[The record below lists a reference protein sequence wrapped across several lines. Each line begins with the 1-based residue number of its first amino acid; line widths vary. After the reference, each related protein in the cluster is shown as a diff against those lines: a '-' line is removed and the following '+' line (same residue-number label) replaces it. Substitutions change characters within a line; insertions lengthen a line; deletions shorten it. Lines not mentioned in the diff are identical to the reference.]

1 MIFSRFFSCLQQFLF
16 FSDPNVKLKPPN
28 AIDTVDSGTG
38 AVYYTQ
44 QPERETVI
52 SMNKTN
58 ERTSS
63 NLNKY
68 TNNQDKRITND
79 TNKNGEN
86 DVVDKY
92 RNNCD
97 NFVEKYGAS
106 NNDINGNSNGD
117 GDGGSDKMNDSA
129 VSDMYSDN
137 FDDDPY
143 AELQSYLEKVKVS
156 FFYSSFFLFSPPKT
170 QVQERKKNS

>member
-1 MIFSRFFSCLQQFLF
+1 M
-16 FSDPNVKLKPPN
+16 KLEPAANTNGGGKKTVVTN

-38 AVYYTQ
+38 AICYTQ
-44 QPERETVI
+44 QPKPETVI
-52 SMNKTN
+52 SMNKSN

-68 TNNQDKRITND
+68 TNNQEKQITNN

-86 DVVDKY
+86 DVFDKH

-97 NFVEKYGAS
+97 NFVEKCGAS
-106 NNDINGNSNGD
+106 NNKMNGNINGG
-117 GDGGSDKMNDSA
+117 DKMNDSA
-129 VSDMYSDN
+129 ASDLFSDN

-156 FFYSSFFLFSPPKT
+156 FFFSFFLSFFSPSQHSNFKC
-170 QVQERKKNS
+170 RKNA

>member
-1 MIFSRFFSCLQQFLF
+1 M
-16 FSDPNVKLKPPN
+16 KLKPVANTNGDGGGKKTAVTN
-28 AIDTVDSGTG
+28 AIDTVDSSIG
-38 AVYYTQ
+38 AVCYTQ
-44 QPERETVI
+44 QPEKETVI

-68 TNNQDKRITND
+68 TNNQDKQIAND

-86 DVVDKY
+86 DVFDKH
-92 RNNCD
+92 RNICD
-97 NFVEKYGAS
+97 NFVEKCGAS
-106 NNDINGNSNGD
+106 NNDMNGYNKGGD
-117 GDGGSDKMNDSA
+117 GDKMNDSA

-137 FDDDPY
+137 FEDDPY

-156 FFYSSFFLFSPPKT
+156 FFFFSFLFSPQTKKT
-170 QVQERKKNS
+170 HKI